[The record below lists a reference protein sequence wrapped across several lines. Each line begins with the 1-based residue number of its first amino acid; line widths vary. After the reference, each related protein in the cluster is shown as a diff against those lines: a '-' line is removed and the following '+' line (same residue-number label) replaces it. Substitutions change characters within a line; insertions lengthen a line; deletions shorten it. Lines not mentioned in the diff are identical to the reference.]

1 MVRWTHPEYYRCH
14 EKVFNKDP
22 KFLSKSYLQGYDTS
36 TKSKEL
42 LVDNPLLNFNVLH
55 VILSIVS
62 NLSKCD
68 ELKTYKPSIL
78 IFTGLISIYCYD
90 SIMRVM
96 KNKSRQS

>member
-1 MVRWTHPEYYRCH
+1 MVGTGQQEYYRCH

-36 TKSKEL
+36 AKSKEL

-55 VILSIVS
+55 VILSIVA

-90 SIMRVM
+90 SINDVT
-96 KNKSRQS
+96 KSKYRRY